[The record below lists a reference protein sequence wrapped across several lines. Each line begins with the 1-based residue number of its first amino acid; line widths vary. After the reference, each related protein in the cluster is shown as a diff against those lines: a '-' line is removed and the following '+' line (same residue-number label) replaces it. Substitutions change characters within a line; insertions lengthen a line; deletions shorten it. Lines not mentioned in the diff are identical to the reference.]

1 MSNLLTQ
8 RRIQTVCELRPDA
21 VPGLQVW
28 LDPSDVSTLTYS
40 GSNVTQCAD
49 KSGFGRHVTSA
60 TAGLPPTTTTNTPNG
75 LTALDFTSQQLDHP
89 STLTHTVGTMLM
101 AWEHPTTASGSYN
114 GIGGYRT
121 GGEISSSMDLELILP
136 LSTPTSRIWGLT
148 NLSSA
153 RLFLNGQPRP
163 SSENE
168 AANASPAKT
177 TPNRWNVA
185 ALSQTPSSGSKRLCI
200 GSDPYAPTIRRA
212 QNCRIGDVLV
222 YDRILPEWQ
231 ILGLTQYLTRKWGAA
246 Q

>member
-89 STLTHTVGTMLM
+89 SNLNYTVGTMLM
-101 AWEHPTTASGSYN
+101 AWEHPTANSGNYN

-121 GGEISSSMDLELILP
+121 GGWVYSSMNLSLLLP
-136 LSTPTSRIWGLT
+136 INNPTSRVYMESNPLP
-148 NLSSA
+148 
-153 RLFLNGQPRP
+153 FMFVLNGQVRP
-163 SSENE
+163 ASENE
-168 AANASPAKT
+168 VTNASPAKT
-177 TPNRWNVA
+177 SPNRWNVA
-185 ALSQTPSSGSKRLCI
+185 ALMRTPSSGIKRLCL
-200 GSDPYAPTIRRA
+200 GAEPYAPATRRA

>member
-8 RRIQTVCELRPDA
+8 RRIQTIRDLRPDD

-75 LTALDFTSQQLDHP
+75 LTALDFTSQQLDQP
-89 STLTHTVGTMLM
+89 STLTYTVGTLIA
-101 AWEHPTTASGSYN
+101 AWEHPSTNSGDYN
-114 GIGGYRT
+114 GICGYRT
-121 GGEISSSMDLELILP
+121 SGIASSMEMELILP
-136 LSTPTSRIWGLT
+136 QLNPTIRIWALTSLSFARFIANGQERPTSE
-148 NLSSA
+148 NDV
-153 RLFLNGQPRP
+153 FNG
-163 SSENE
+163 
-168 AANASPAKT
+168 SPAKT

-200 GSDPYAPTIRRA
+200 GSDPYAPTVRRA